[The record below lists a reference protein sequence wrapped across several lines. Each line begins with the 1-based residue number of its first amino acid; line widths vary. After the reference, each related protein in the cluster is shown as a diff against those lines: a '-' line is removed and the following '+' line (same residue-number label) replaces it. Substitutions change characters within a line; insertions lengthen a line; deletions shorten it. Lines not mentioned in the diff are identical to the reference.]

1 MESLKEYY
9 TLLTEDTTAST
20 YFEGVIV
27 DCWNLRN
34 LSEVQFKKK
43 ILQQANTKKFLTAV
57 DKQWT
62 AVYPYIRPNK
72 NRDAQASKDLKQ
84 SFWHFAQLCK
94 QKIKSSGKAGPAG
107 QSYPGVSAFWKEET
121 GKGKDTSKADI
132 VIGKDQVS
140 VKGPKALLM
149 SGEQKESRATVLA
162 ALKQSGVQGKL
173 KKELLGYVD
182 SFVTS
187 TRTVGAQYTSDA
199 LRKADPK
206 ELESGDKSLIQQK
219 KIATMEE
226 GNAAARK
233 ILDDQEKLKGT
244 IEAGFQRAFNN
255 KAVGLGFAWESMTG
269 WEKFGGKTFDDPGDD
284 VGRANVMLAWSY
296 PMNVLQ
302 YHKIKP
308 TGPYTSKVAKE
319 MKMTAN
325 MKSGSYSRVVDGQK
339 QKLGYSFYQTV
350 RLTVS
355 TAFKKTDELKE
366 AYFDAVAHQH
376 ELLTEGTISEAKL
389 KAVLQKMW
397 DWFIARVKKIWNWV
411 MVEITK
417 LRNAIVELFDEG
429 VQFVMNAFE
438 TDVYVRV
445 NTTVRT
451 L

>member
-9 TLLTEDTTAST
+9 LLAEDTTAST
-20 YFEGVIV
+20 YFEGVII
-27 DCWNLRN
+27 DCWNLHK
-34 LSEVQFKKK
+34 LSEAQFKKK
-43 ILQQANTKKFLTAV
+43 ILLQTNVKKFIEVA

-62 AVYPYIRPNK
+62 AVFPYKRAN
-72 NRDAQASKDLKQ
+72 NQRDKKATDALKQ

-94 QKIKSSGKAGPAG
+94 DKIKSSGKAGPAG

-149 SGEQKESRATVLA
+149 SGEQKESRATVLS

-182 SFVTS
+182 QFVTS

-206 ELESGDKSLIQQK
+206 ELASGDKSLLKQK
-219 KIATMEE
+219 KIATMKE

-284 VGRANVMLAWSY
+284 VGRANVMLAWDYS
-296 PMNVLQ
+296 MTALQ

-308 TGPYTSKVAKE
+308 TGPYTSKIAKE
-319 MKMTAN
+319 MKMSAN
-325 MKSGSYSRVVDGQK
+325 MKSGSYSKVVDGKK

-366 AYFDAVAHQH
+366 AYFDAIEKQQN
-376 ELLTEGTISEAKL
+376 LLMEGEISEAKM

-397 DWFIARVKKIWNWV
+397 DWFTTKVKKIWNWV
-411 MVEITK
+411 MVEISK
-417 LRNAIVELFDEG
+417 LKTAIVELFDDG

>member
-9 TLLTEDTTAST
+9 LLTEDTTAST
-20 YFEGVIV
+20 YFEGVII
-27 DCWNLRN
+27 DCWNLRKM
-34 LSEVQFKKK
+34 SEAQFKKK
-43 ILQQANTKKFLTAV
+43 ILLQTNVKKFIEVA

-62 AVYPYIRPNK
+62 AVFPYKRAN
-72 NRDAQASKDLKQ
+72 NQRDKKATAALKQ

-94 QKIKSSGKAGPAG
+94 EKIKSSGKAGPAG
-107 QSYPGVSAFWKEET
+107 QSYPGVSPFWKEET

-149 SGEQKESRATVLA
+149 SGEQKESRATVLS
-162 ALKQSGVQGKL
+162 ALDQAGVQGKL

-187 TRTVGAQYTSDA
+187 TRTIGAQYTSDA

-206 ELESGDKSLIQQK
+206 ELESGDKSLLQQK
-219 KIATMEE
+219 KIASMAE

-233 ILDDQEKLKGT
+233 ILDDQEKLKGS
-244 IEAGFQRAFNN
+244 IEDGFQRAFNN

-284 VGRANVMLAWSY
+284 VGRANVMLAWDYS
-296 PMNVLQ
+296 MRALQ
-302 YHKIKP
+302 YHKIQQ

-325 MKSGSYSRVVDGQK
+325 MKSSSYSRKVDGVK

-355 TAFKKTDELKE
+355 TAFKKTDELNE
-366 AYFDAVAHQH
+366 AYFDAVEKQQN
-376 ELLTEGTISEAKL
+376 LLMEGEISEAKM

-397 DWFIARVKKIWNWV
+397 DWFTAKVKKIWNWV

>member
-1 MESLKEYY
+1 MESLKEYF
-9 TLLTEDTTAST
+9 LLTEDTTAST

-34 LSEVQFKKK
+34 LSEDQFKKK
-43 ILQQANTKKFLTAV
+43 ILLQDNVKKFLKVA
-57 DKQWT
+57 DKQWI
-62 AVYPYIRPNK
+62 AIFPYIRPNK
-72 NRDAQASKDLKQ
+72 NRDKQATASLKQ
-84 SFWHFAQLCK
+84 AFWHFSELCK
-94 QKIKSSGKAGPAG
+94 QKIKSGGKAGPAG

-149 SGEQKESRATVLA
+149 SGEQKESRATVLS

-182 SFVTS
+182 QFVTS

-206 ELESGDKSLIQQK
+206 ELASGDKSLLQQK

-233 ILDDQEKLKGT
+233 ILDDQEKLKGS
-244 IEAGFQRAFNN
+244 IESGFQRAFNN

-284 VGRANVMLAWSY
+284 VGRANVMLAWGYS
-296 PMNVLQ
+296 MNVLQ

-325 MKSGSYSRVVDGQK
+325 MKSGSYSRKVDGVK

-355 TAFKKTDELKE
+355 TAFKKTDELRE
-366 AYFDAVAHQH
+366 AYFDAVDKQQN
-376 ELLTEGTISEAKL
+376 LLMEGEISEAKM

-397 DWFIARVKKIWNWV
+397 DWFTTRVKKIWNWV

-417 LRNAIVELFDEG
+417 LRTAIVELFDEG

-438 TDVYVRV
+438 TDVYVRA